1 MLGQN
6 ISSDKSDKNLILS
19 FSLLMR
25 LFEWC
30 HEDAK
35 DDVEMHRVMEKLVA
49 FNDGVNPLTIDVYDC
64 LINDVNCSKATE
76 EDIDYAYN
84 LGQELA
90 DKNCQL
96 DDDGRNYSTVAGE
109 IIATCKDDD
118 CGASNDE
125 LESFWDGYNQ
135 CEPMKTGKFTE
146 LDISDVVNQ
155 CCNDSYDC
163 SQNYTFSMG
172 ENEPMNQ
179 PCENIDEDLEKQI
192 EHIINISR

>member
-6 ISSDKSDKNLILS
+6 ISSDKSEKNLILS

-35 DDVEMHRVMEKLVA
+35 DDVEMHKVMEKLVA

-64 LINDVNCSKATE
+64 LIDNVDCPNATE

-84 LGQELA
+84 LGQALS
-90 DKNCQL
+90 DSGCQL
-96 DDDGRNYSTVAGE
+96 SDDGKQYSTVAGK
-109 IIATCKDDD
+109 IITTCKDDGY
-118 CGASNDE
+118 GASNDE

-135 CEPMKTGKFTE
+135 CEPMQNGKFTE
-146 LDISDVVNQ
+146 LDISDVVNDCRNKLITYDFSDNCVNDNNVSNQ
-155 CCNDSYDC
+155 CCGTLS
-163 SQNYTFSMG
+163 T
-172 ENEPMNQ
+172 
-179 PCENIDEDLEKQI
+179 DLEKEI
-192 EHIINISR
+192 ENIINISR